1 MDKEIGAP
9 DSMKLQF
16 PPSFQAIPE
25 EMISWQESYV
35 NTEQNQLQPRIHEQV
50 DLASLP
56 QTLQVVRN
64 NNYPSGGS
72 SAAAAF
78 HNYDYSVANH
88 CIDSAAFTT
97 RDVAVLPPFESLPVH
112 SEEDRYKTMWSPE
125 EVKRLFTQHFQSL
138 NEFSSSMRPP
148 QAAAAPTVASW
159 RRPASL
165 NPAVSSSNAQQRSS
179 RICAPVPRWPQVN
192 STGQQH
198 SSTLE
203 SPTDEAALQMSLHT
217 RLGIQPDMSSM
228 LPGERFAQS
237 EYPSAGK
244 KGEVLQTADHLSHG
258 SMMKSMQHASG
269 HAGVLLQLPYDS
281 FLTMDHGDRHQILT
295 ASTTDQLHEQA
306 ASARAAAAHQDLQ
319 LQLAIGY
326 SNDRPAVQLDH
337 HGTQNSLQWSQ
348 TFPSAPAAAAALP
361 RKRNALDDPVLVD
374 HRSSSKL
381 KRPWQDPQF
390 SIKATIPAT
399 ARPATSSQL
408 FSHYYPAPANT
419 TTFAGPPGDSS
430 INFRPSWRRVEQA
443 AGAAATTPTKLHTIP
458 EDQVPCN
465 HGWNSELQY
474 KRPAGCQ
481 EPLTI
486 DEWLQKS
493 ATSSTTPSPG
503 ATSLPSS
510 SLQFPTAYPGII
522 PSAAKR
528 SWNDIPWQQQQQ
540 DQLPVTLQEQWWVPK
555 ATNCTASAATRAST
569 SHEQLSAFP
578 ESWNP
583 SAANYS
589 SNYNPM
595 SYCNTMMTAEELA
608 GAAATT
614 TATKDLAVWR
624 SCTAPPADIS
634 LYNDQSSTNLEQEP
648 IKFMD
653 LLCMDSETDDI
664 STSCEASQYSDDP
677 NAHEFYNCDHD
688 AMSFMNTIRQA
699 AADHDA
705 MSFMGAIQP
714 AAAEATSDHHLL
726 EAAAPGSSAASAVLT
741 SPGNMNI
748 VTGHFS
754 RGVWKKDSPLQMSS
768 KVGVDHIHEFLYNCI
783 TEV

>member
-1 MDKEIGAP
+1 MDKETGAP
-9 DSMKLQF
+9 DSMNLQF
-16 PPSFQAIPE
+16 PPTFQAVPE
-25 EMISWQESYV
+25 EMISWRESYV

-56 QTLQVVRN
+56 QTLLVVTN
-64 NNYPSGGS
+64 NNCLSGGA
-72 SAAAAF
+72 SAGAAF
-78 HNYDYSVANH
+78 QNYDYSAANH
-88 CIDSAAFTT
+88 CIEPTAFTT
-97 RDVAVLPPFESLPVH
+97 RNVAVLPPFQSLPVQ

-125 EVKRLFTQHFQSL
+125 EAKRLFAQHFQSL

-148 QAAAAPTVASW
+148 QTAAAPTVASW

-165 NPAVSSSNAQQRSS
+165 NPAVSSSNTQQRSS

-203 SPTDEAALQMSLHT
+203 SSPDEAALQMSLHT
-217 RLGIQPDMSSM
+217 SLGSQPDMSSM

-237 EYPSAGK
+237 EYTSAGK
-244 KGEVLQTADHLSHG
+244 RGEVLHTADHLNHG
-258 SMMKSMQHASG
+258 SMMNSMQHASG
-269 HAGVLLQLPYDS
+269 HAGALLQLPYDS
-281 FLTMDHGDRHQILT
+281 FLTMDRGDRHQILT
-295 ASTTDQLHEQA
+295 ASTTDQLHQQA
-306 ASARAAAAHQDLQ
+306 ASARLAAAHQDLQ

-348 TFPSAPAAAAALP
+348 TFPSTSAAAAACP
-361 RKRNALDDPVLVD
+361 RKRNAPDDPLLVD
-374 HRSSSKL
+374 HRASSKL
-381 KRPWQDPQF
+381 KQPWQDPQF
-390 SIKATIPAT
+390 SNKATIPA
-399 ARPATSSQL
+399 AAPPATSSQL
-408 FSHYYPAPANT
+408 FSHSYPAPANT
-419 TTFAGPPGDSS
+419 TTFAGPPGKSS
-430 INFRPSWRRVEQA
+430 MNFRPSWRPVEQA
-443 AGAAATTPTKLHTIP
+443 AGAAAATTPTKLHTIP

-486 DEWLQKS
+486 DEWLRKS

-503 ATSLPSS
+503 AASLPSS
-510 SLQFPTAYPGII
+510 SLQFPAAYPGII
-522 PSAAKR
+522 PSPAKR

-540 DQLPVTLQEQWWVPK
+540 QQDQLPVIPQEQWWVPK

-583 SAANYS
+583 SAANNSY
-589 SNYNPM
+589 NY
-595 SYCNTMMTAEELA
+595 NTMMTAEELA

-614 TATKDLAVWR
+614 TATKDLAAWR
-624 SCTAPPADIS
+624 SCTAPAADIS
-634 LYNDQSSTNLEQEP
+634 LYNDQSSEQQP

-677 NAHEFYNCDHD
+677 NAQIQYNCDHD
-688 AMSFMNTIRQA
+688 AMSFMSTIRPA
-699 AADHDA
+699 AANHDA

-714 AAAEATSDHHLL
+714 AAAAAAATSDHHLL
-726 EAAAPGSSAASAVLT
+726 EAAAPGSSAAPAVLT
-741 SPGNMNI
+741 SPENTNI

-768 KVGVDHIHEFLYNCI
+768 KVGVDHIHEFLQLYY
-783 TEV
+783 

>member
-1 MDKEIGAP
+1 MDNETGAP
-9 DSMKLQF
+9 DSMNLQF
-16 PPSFQAIPE
+16 PPTFQAIPE
-25 EMISWQESYV
+25 EMISWRESYV
-35 NTEQNQLQPRIHEQV
+35 NTEQNQFQPRIHEQV

-56 QTLQVVRN
+56 QTLQQVVRN
-64 NNYPSGGS
+64 NNCPSAGS
-72 SAAAAF
+72 SAAAAAAF
-78 HNYDYSVANH
+78 HNYDYSAANH
-88 CIDSAAFTT
+88 CIQPAAFTTT
-97 RDVAVLPPFESLPVH
+97 RDVAVLPPFESLPVQ
-112 SEEDRYKTMWSPE
+112 SEEEMYKTMWSPE
-125 EVKRLFTQHFQSL
+125 EAKRLFTQHFQSL
-138 NEFSSSMRPP
+138 NEFSGSTLQP
-148 QAAAAPTVASW
+148 QAAPAPTVASW
-159 RRPASL
+159 RTPASL
-165 NPAVSSSNAQQRSS
+165 NPAVLSSNAQQRSS

-198 SSTLE
+198 SSIVE

-237 EYPSAGK
+237 QYPSAGNM
-244 KGEVLQTADHLSHG
+244 GEVFHSADHLSHD
-258 SMMKSMQHASG
+258 SIMKSMQHASG
-269 HAGVLLQLPYDS
+269 HAGALLQLPYDS
-281 FLTMDHGDRHQILT
+281 FLTMDHGDHHQILT

-319 LQLAIGY
+319 LQLAVGY
-326 SNDRPAVQLDH
+326 SNDGPAVQLDH

-348 TFPSAPAAAAALP
+348 TFPSAPAAAAARP
-361 RKRNALDDPVLVD
+361 QKRNAPDDPVLVD
-374 HRSSSKL
+374 HHASSKL
-381 KRPWQDPQF
+381 KRPWEDPQF
-390 SIKATIPAT
+390 SIEAAIPAA

-408 FSHYYPAPANT
+408 FSHSYLAPANT
-419 TTFAGPPGDSS
+419 TTFAGPPGKSS
-430 INFRPSWRRVEQA
+430 MNFRPSWRRVEQA

-486 DEWLQKS
+486 EEWLQKS

-503 ATSLPSS
+503 AASLPSS
-510 SLQFPTAYPGII
+510 SLQFPAAYPGII

-540 DQLPVTLQEQWWVPK
+540 DQLPVILQEQWWVPK
-555 ATNCTASAATRAST
+555 ATNCTASAATSAST

-595 SYCNTMMTAEELA
+595 SYCNTMVTVEELA
-608 GAAATT
+608 GAAAATT
-614 TATKDLAVWR
+614 TATQDLALWR
-624 SCTAPPADIS
+624 SCTAPAADIS
-634 LYNDQSSTNLEQEP
+634 LYNDQSSTNLEQQP

-677 NAHEFYNCDHD
+677 NAHEFYNYDHD
-688 AMSFMNTIRQA
+688 AMSFTNTIRPA

-714 AAAEATSDHHLL
+714 VAAAATSDHHLL
-726 EAAAPGSSAASAVLT
+726 EAAAPGSSAAPPAVLT

-754 RGVWKKDSPLQMSS
+754 RGGWKTGSPLQMSS
-768 KVGVDHIHEFLYNCI
+768 KVGVDHIHEFL
-783 TEV
+783 

>member
-1 MDKEIGAP
+1 MDKETGAP
-9 DSMKLQF
+9 DSMKQQF

-25 EMISWQESYV
+25 EMISWRESYV

-78 HNYDYSVANH
+78 HNYDYSAANH

-97 RDVAVLPPFESLPVH
+97 RDVVVLPPFESLPVH

-125 EVKRLFTQHFQSL
+125 EAKRLFTQHFQSL
-138 NEFSSSMRPP
+138 NEFNSSMRPP

-159 RRPASL
+159 RRPASF
-165 NPAVSSSNAQQRSS
+165 NPAVSSSNAQQISS

-198 SSTLE
+198 NSTLE

-244 KGEVLQTADHLSHG
+244 RGEVLQTADHLSHG
-258 SMMKSMQHASG
+258 SVMKSMQHASG
-269 HAGVLLQLPYDS
+269 HAGALLQLPYDS

-493 ATSSTTPSPG
+493 ATSCTTPSPG
-503 ATSLPSS
+503 AASLPSS
-510 SLQFPTAYPGII
+510 SLQFPAAYPGII

-624 SCTAPPADIS
+624 SCIAPPADIS